1 MLITT
6 TEFLNCGL
14 PISEEIENGKLEYAI
29 DTAEHFIVQKR
40 LTDTMYLEITNNPTD
55 YREVISGG
63 VVEKDDKQMYL
74 NGLKKA
80 MYELAFAQLLM
91 ENVAATIFGSVIK
104 KDDYSDQYGKDDIY
118 MLAKRHTEI
127 GLAYLKEIQIYLGI
141 KNETKDLNNWT
152 EEFI

>member
-14 PISEEIENGKLEYAI
+14 PVSEEIADKKLEYAI
-29 DTAEHFIVQKR
+29 KTAEQYIVRQR
-40 LTDTMYLEITNNPTD
+40 LTDTIYMDIVSNPAN
-55 YREVISGG
+55 YSEVISGG
-63 VVEKDDKQMYL
+63 VVEKDGKQMYL
-74 NGLKKA
+74 NGLKNV

-91 ENVAATIFGSVIK
+91 ENVAATVFGSVIK

-141 KNETKDLNNWT
+141 KNETKDLNSWT

>member
-14 PISEEIENGKLEYAI
+14 PVSEEIADKKLEYAI
-29 DTAEHFIVQKR
+29 KTAEQYIVRQR
-40 LTDTMYLEITNNPTD
+40 LTDTIYMDIVSNPSN

-63 VVEKDDKQMYL
+63 VVEKDGKQMYL
-74 NGLKKA
+74 NGLKNV

-91 ENVAATIFGSVIK
+91 ENVAATVFGSVIK

-141 KNETKDLNNWT
+141 KNETKDLNSWT